1 MKKFVT
7 AFALALAIGALS
19 FDSATAQ
26 TIGFKVGP
34 TFSNIDEDP
43 DDATVDEGTLTSF
56 GGGGFIRFGFAGLS
70 LQLEALAITKGSKV
84 QDETSDDNLELQLD
98 YIEVPIT
105 AMFSLGNGPY
115 LFAGP
120 SFGFEIG
127 CDINVEFAGS
137 ETSFDCD
144 EDSTESFSRKKLD
157 VGVTGGL
164 GFQFPLGP
172 GSLLVEGRYTH
183 GLTNL
188 NDEPNSE
195 GKIRNRSY
203 AAFAGYAIP
212 IGSR

>member
-1 MKKFVT
+1 MKKFIT
-7 AFALALAIGALS
+7 AFTVALVIGALS

-43 DDATVDEGTLTSF
+43 DDATVDEGRLTSF

-84 QDETSDDNLELQLD
+84 EDETGDDNMELQLD
-98 YIEVPIT
+98 YIEVPVT
-105 AMFSLGNGPY
+105 ALFSLGNGPY
-115 LFAGP
+115 AFVGP
-120 SFGFEIG
+120 SFGFEID
-127 CDINVEFAGS
+127 CDINVEFAGTES
-137 ETSFDCD
+137 SFDCD
-144 EDSTESFSRKKLD
+144 DDSVEGFNRKKLD

-164 GFQFPLGP
+164 GLQFPLGP

-188 NDEPNSE
+188 NDEPSDD
-195 GKIRNRSY
+195 GKIRNRSF

>member
-7 AFALALAIGALS
+7 AFALALAMGALS
-19 FDSATAQ
+19 IDSAAAQ

-43 DDATVDEGTLTSF
+43 DDTTVDESTLTSF

-84 QDETSDDNLELQLD
+84 EDEGGDDDLELQLD

-115 LFAGP
+115 LFVGP
-120 SFGFEIG
+120 SFGFEID
-127 CDINVEFAGS
+127 CDISVKFGGS
-137 ETSFDCD
+137 ENSFDCD
-144 EDSTESFSRKKLD
+144 DDSVDSFERKKLD

-164 GFQFPLGP
+164 GFQFPAGP
-172 GSLLVEGRYTH
+172 GSLLIEGRYTH

-188 NDEPNSE
+188 NDSNTD